1 MHKLALLTQ
10 VVKKDNEICY
20 AHGRILYSCLREK
33 INQSDNLK
41 NINIFET
48 GTARGFSS
56 LCMAK
61 ALHDSNISG
70 KIITLDQ
77 LPHTYPIYW
86 NNLSDHLD
94 GKLSRKEMLKDW
106 NDLLEKYV
114 IFLTGDSRV
123 IGSSLNFSRVHFAF
137 LDGCHTYEDVIFEF
151 NIIKNSQ
158 FTGDVVVFDD
168 YTNNLYDGVVK
179 AVDEICKKYFYLQN
193 IIQIN
198 EKRSVLIAVKK

>member
-1 MHKLALLTQ
+1 MIRFLRFLNNYFIEHSYRNPLTNKPLMTKNYYVDLGIKTSKKYEIVDEFETKSNFKINREWMHKLALLTQ

-94 GKLSRKEMLKDW
+94 GKLSRKEMLKD
-106 NDLLEKYV
+106 
-114 IFLTGDSRV
+114 
-123 IGSSLNFSRVHFAF
+123 
-137 LDGCHTYEDVIFEF
+137 
-151 NIIKNSQ
+151 
-158 FTGDVVVFDD
+158 
-168 YTNNLYDGVVK
+168 
-179 AVDEICKKYFYLQN
+179 
-193 IIQIN
+193 
-198 EKRSVLIAVKK
+198 